1 MTRRKSDPFALSPF
15 ALSRAALA
23 AQQKQLELARQLL
36 DSGQAAARWQK
47 EALAAGEKLAKAQRD
62 WLKLWGW

>member
-1 MTRRKSDPFALSPF
+1 MTRRKSDPFALGK
-15 ALSRAALA
+15 AALA

-36 DSGQAAARWQK
+36 DQGQAAARWQK
-47 EALAAGEKLAKAQRD
+47 EALTAGEKLAKAQRD

>member
-1 MTRRKSDPFALSPF
+1 MTRRARDPFALGKT
-15 ALSRAALA
+15 ALA
-23 AQQKQLELARQLL
+23 AQQKQLELARQLF
-36 DSGQAAARWQK
+36 DSGQTAARWQK

>member
-1 MTRRKSDPFALSPF
+1 MTRSKSDPFALGK
-15 ALSRAALA
+15 AALA

-36 DSGQAAARWQK
+36 DQGQAAVRWQK
-47 EALAAGEKLAKAQRD
+47 EALATGERLAKAHRD

>member
-1 MTRRKSDPFALSPF
+1 MTRRARDPFALGK
-15 ALSRAALA
+15 AALA

>member
-1 MTRRKSDPFALSPF
+1 MTRSKSDPFALGK
-15 ALSRAALA
+15 AALA

-36 DSGQAAARWQK
+36 DQGQAAARWQK
-47 EALAAGEKLAKAQRD
+47 EALATGERLAKAQRD

>member
-1 MTRRKSDPFALSPF
+1 MTRRKNDPFALGK
-15 ALSRAALA
+15 AALA
-23 AQQKQLELARQLL
+23 AQHKQLELARRLL

-47 EALAAGEKLAKAQRD
+47 EALATSEKLAKAQRD

>member
-1 MTRRKSDPFALSPF
+1 MTRRTRDPFALGK
-15 ALSRAALA
+15 AALA

-36 DSGQAAARWQK
+36 DSGQAMARWQK
-47 EALAAGEKLAKAQRD
+47 DALATGEKLAKAQGD

>member
-1 MTRRKSDPFALSPF
+1 MTRRAHDPFALGK
-15 ALSRAALA
+15 AALA

-47 EALAAGEKLAKAQRD
+47 ETLAAGEKLAKAQRD

>member
-1 MTRRKSDPFALSPF
+1 MTRSKSDPFALSK
-15 ALSRAALA
+15 AALA

-36 DSGQAAARWQK
+36 DQGKAAARWQK
-47 EALAAGEKLAKAQRD
+47 DAMAAGERLAKAQRD

>member
-1 MTRRKSDPFALSPF
+1 MTRRNRDPFALGK
-15 ALSRAALA
+15 AALA

-36 DSGQAAARWQK
+36 DSGQAAARWQN
-47 EALAAGEKLAKAQRD
+47 ETLAAGEKLAKAQRD